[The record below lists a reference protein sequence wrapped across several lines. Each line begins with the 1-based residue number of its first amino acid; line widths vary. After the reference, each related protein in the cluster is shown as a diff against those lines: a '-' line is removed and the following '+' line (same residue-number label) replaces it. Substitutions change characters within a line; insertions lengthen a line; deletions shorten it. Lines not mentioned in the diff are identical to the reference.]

1 MRGQSYSQPFCH
13 QQKELHILDMIL
25 SKGKDKGKGKDT
37 DKSKGKGLYVVFHTA
52 QLGLEA

>member
-1 MRGQSYSQPFCH
+1 
-13 QQKELHILDMIL
+13 MIL